1 MIVSSSVFCIT
12 GCLHGVK
19 RSGLSCSATE
29 WIDFQG
35 HLTLE
40 FAPAGAAHTSVG
52 GRCVWVCAKGKFGAR
67 VCLSRI
73 EAGGMMVIQA
83 VVVDVVDRI
92 AVGGRSLWWMQS
104 AVTLERVPDS

>member
-1 MIVSSSVFCIT
+1 MC
-12 GCLHGVK
+12 GCVQK
-19 RSGLSCSATE
+19 AN
-29 WIDFQG
+29 F
-35 HLTLE
+35 
-40 FAPAGAAHTSVG
+40 V
-52 GRCVWVCAKGKFGAR
+52 AR

-92 AVGGRSLWWMQS
+92 AVGGRSLWWMQA